1 MNSKTFQIRCWIN
14 GKPSENQFKIT
25 YNKESITDLKRL
37 KEQIISSNK
46 FDSSSSS
53 INKMIIYNYKGIQI
67 DDDEVPYLNEN
78 TILYISLDGNKFNPS
93 NYFYQYEIIKSLKSG
108 GYAEV
113 ILAKNLLN
121 NEKVSIKKTD
131 LKNFQTEELYNISRE
146 SVIINSLIHKNIVKI
161 LNTFTYDD
169 SLYMVME
176 YCEGGELSNLIDSPQ
191 EIEENYLK
199 KIFQQIHSAVRF
211 MHSKNIVHRDLKPN
225 NILFKDKER
234 TEICIIDFGISGNS
248 NGLSSEIIRA
258 GTVKYC
264 SPELV
269 SGGHFQCSTKI
280 DIWSLGVILYLIWY
294 KMFPFDGNTD
304 EKVSEKIAN
313 DDVVFPKN
321 IKIKKSLANLI
332 EGCLR
337 KNPKRRID
345 CDDKLFENWYND
357 ESNVYYDWKEKNK
370 NPFFKNNV
378 FTGGGSASKN
388 LSNIKTTSYI
398 KKKLLGVNN
407 NVSWNVNNSD
417 HKNNKN
423 NDKNHGE
430 KIKKSYSNKIQ
441 YNKNKKK

>member
-1 MNSKTFQIRCWIN
+1 MTSKTFPIRCWIN
-14 GKPSENQFKIT
+14 GKPSDSQFKIN

-37 KEQIISSNK
+37 KDQILSSYN
-46 FDSSSSS
+46 FENTVNH
-53 INKMIIYNYKGIQI
+53 NKMIIYNYKGIQI

-78 TILYISLDGNKFNPS
+78 TILYISIDGNKFNNS
-93 NYFYQYEIIKSLKSG
+93 NYYHQYEIIKSLKSG

-113 ILAKNLLN
+113 ILAKNILN
-121 NEKVSIKKTD
+121 DEKVSIKKTD

-146 SVIINSLIHKNIVKI
+146 AVIINSLIHKNIVKI

-176 YCEGGELSNLIDSPQ
+176 YCEGGELSSLIDSP
-191 EIEENYLK
+191 EPIEENYFK

-269 SGGHFQCSTKI
+269 SGEHFQSSIKI
-280 DIWSLGVILYLIWY
+280 DIWSLGVILYLMWY
-294 KMFPFDGNTD
+294 KMFPFDGATD
-304 EKVSEKIAN
+304 EKVSEKIAYE
-313 DDVVFPKN
+313 DVCFPKN
-321 IKIKKSLANLI
+321 VKIKKSLADLI

-345 CDDKLFENWYND
+345 CNDKLFENWYND
-357 ESNVYYDWKEKNK
+357 QSNVYYDGKEKIK
-370 NPFFKNNV
+370 NPFYKNNV
-378 FTGGGSASKN
+378 FNGGKYNSVGN
-388 LSNIKTTSYI
+388 VKTTSYI
-398 KKKLLGVNN
+398 KKKLMGGNN
-407 NVSWNVNNSD
+407 NNNSNSPK
-417 HKNNKN
+417 KNNHHN
-423 NDKNHGE
+423 
-430 KIKKSYSNKIQ
+430 YSNNKTTAF
-441 YNKNKKK
+441 NSKNKKK

>member
-1 MNSKTFQIRCWIN
+1 MTSKTFPIRCWIN
-14 GKPSENQFKIT
+14 GKPSDSQFKIN

-37 KEQIISSNK
+37 KDQILSSYN
-46 FDSSSSS
+46 FENTVNH
-53 INKMIIYNYKGIQI
+53 NKMIIYNYKGIQI

-78 TILYISLDGNKFNPS
+78 TILYISIDGNKFNNS
-93 NYFYQYEIIKSLKSG
+93 NYYHQYEIIKSLKSG

-113 ILAKNLLN
+113 ILAKNILN
-121 NEKVSIKKTD
+121 DEKVSIKKTD

-146 SVIINSLIHKNIVKI
+146 AVIINSLIHKNIVKI

-176 YCEGGELSNLIDSPQ
+176 YCEGGELSSLIDSP
-191 EIEENYLK
+191 EPIEENYFK

-269 SGGHFQCSTKI
+269 SGEHFQSSIKI
-280 DIWSLGVILYLIWY
+280 DIWSLGVILYLMWY
-294 KMFPFDGNTD
+294 KMFPFDGATD

-313 DDVVFPKN
+313 EDVCFPKN
-321 IKIKKSLANLI
+321 VKIKKSLADLI

-345 CDDKLFENWYND
+345 CNDKLFENWYND
-357 ESNVYYDWKEKNK
+357 QSNVYYDWKEKIK
-370 NPFFKNNV
+370 NPFYKNNV
-378 FTGGGSASKN
+378 FNGGKYNSVG
-388 LSNIKTTSYI
+388 NIKTTSYI
-398 KKKLLGVNN
+398 KKKLMGGNN
-407 NVSWNVNNSD
+407 NNNSNSPK
-417 HKNNKN
+417 KNNHHN
-423 NDKNHGE
+423 
-430 KIKKSYSNKIQ
+430 YSNNKTTAF
-441 YNKNKKK
+441 NSKNKKK

>member
-1 MNSKTFQIRCWIN
+1 MTSKTFPIRCWIN
-14 GKPSENQFKIT
+14 GKPSDSQFKIN

-37 KEQIISSNK
+37 KDQILSSYN
-46 FDSSSSS
+46 FENTVNH
-53 INKMIIYNYKGIQI
+53 NKMIIYNYKGIQI

-78 TILYISLDGNKFNPS
+78 TILYISIDGNKFNNS
-93 NYFYQYEIIKSLKSG
+93 NYYHQYEIIKSLKSG

-113 ILAKNLLN
+113 ILAKNILN
-121 NEKVSIKKTD
+121 DEKVSIKKTD

-146 SVIINSLIHKNIVKI
+146 AVIINSLIHKNIVKI

-176 YCEGGELSNLIDSPQ
+176 YCEGGELSSL
-191 EIEENYLK
+191 
-199 KIFQQIHSAVRF
+199 
-211 MHSKNIVHRDLKPN
+211 N

-269 SGGHFQCSTKI
+269 SGEHFQSSIKI
-280 DIWSLGVILYLIWY
+280 DIWSLGVILYLMWY
-294 KMFPFDGNTD
+294 KMFPFDGATD

-313 DDVVFPKN
+313 EDVCFPKN
-321 IKIKKSLANLI
+321 VKIKKSLADLI

-345 CDDKLFENWYND
+345 CNDKLFENWYND
-357 ESNVYYDWKEKNK
+357 QSNVYYDWKEKIK
-370 NPFFKNNV
+370 NPFYKNNV
-378 FTGGGSASKN
+378 FNGGKYNSVGN
-388 LSNIKTTSYI
+388 VKTTSYI
-398 KKKLLGVNN
+398 KKKLMGSNN
-407 NVSWNVNNSD
+407 NNNSNSSK
-417 HKNNKN
+417 KNNHHN
-423 NDKNHGE
+423 
-430 KIKKSYSNKIQ
+430 YSNNKTTAF
-441 YNKNKKK
+441 NSKNKKK

>member
-1 MNSKTFQIRCWIN
+1 MTSKTFPIRCWIN
-14 GKPSENQFKIT
+14 GKPSDSQFKIN

-37 KEQIISSNK
+37 KDQILSSYN
-46 FDSSSSS
+46 FENTVNH
-53 INKMIIYNYKGIQI
+53 NKMIIYNYKGIQI

-78 TILYISLDGNKFNPS
+78 TILYISIDGNKFNNS
-93 NYFYQYEIIKSLKSG
+93 NYYHQYEIIKSLKSG

-113 ILAKNLLN
+113 ILAKNILN
-121 NEKVSIKKTD
+121 DEKVSIKKTD

-146 SVIINSLIHKNIVKI
+146 AVIINSLIHKNIVKI

-176 YCEGGELSNLIDSPQ
+176 YCEGGELSSLIDSP
-191 EIEENYLK
+191 EPIEENYFK

-269 SGGHFQCSTKI
+269 SGEHFQSSIKI
-280 DIWSLGVILYLIWY
+280 DIWSLGVILYLMWY
-294 KMFPFDGNTD
+294 KMFPFDGATD

-313 DDVVFPKN
+313 EDVCFPKN
-321 IKIKKSLANLI
+321 VKIKKSLADLI

-345 CDDKLFENWYND
+345 CNDKLFENWYND
-357 ESNVYYDWKEKNK
+357 QSNVYYDWKEKIK
-370 NPFFKNNV
+370 NPFYKNNV
-378 FTGGGSASKN
+378 FNGGKYNSVGN
-388 LSNIKTTSYI
+388 VKTTSYI
-398 KKKLLGVNN
+398 KKKLMGGNN
-407 NVSWNVNNSD
+407 NNSNSPK
-417 HKNNKN
+417 KNNHHN
-423 NDKNHGE
+423 
-430 KIKKSYSNKIQ
+430 YSNNKTTAF
-441 YNKNKKK
+441 NSKNKKK

>member
-1 MNSKTFQIRCWIN
+1 MTSKTFPIRCWIN
-14 GKPSENQFKIT
+14 GKPSDSQFKIN

-37 KEQIISSNK
+37 KDQILSSYN
-46 FDSSSSS
+46 FENTVNH
-53 INKMIIYNYKGIQI
+53 NKMIIYNYKGIQI

-78 TILYISLDGNKFNPS
+78 TILYISIDGNKFNNS
-93 NYFYQYEIIKSLKSG
+93 NYYHQYEIIKSLKSG

-113 ILAKNLLN
+113 ILAKNILN
-121 NEKVSIKKTD
+121 DEKVSIKKTD

-146 SVIINSLIHKNIVKI
+146 AVIINSLIHKNIVKI

-176 YCEGGELSNLIDSPQ
+176 YCEGGELSSLIDSP
-191 EIEENYLK
+191 EPIEENYFK

-269 SGGHFQCSTKI
+269 SGEHFQSSIKI
-280 DIWSLGVILYLIWY
+280 DIWSLGVILYLMWY
-294 KMFPFDGNTD
+294 KMFPFDGATD

-313 DDVVFPKN
+313 EDVCFPKN
-321 IKIKKSLANLI
+321 VKIKKSLADLI

-345 CDDKLFENWYND
+345 CNDKLFENWYND
-357 ESNVYYDWKEKNK
+357 QSNVYYDWKEKIK
-370 NPFFKNNV
+370 NPFYKNNV
-378 FTGGGSASKN
+378 FNGGKYNSVG
-388 LSNIKTTSYI
+388 NIKTTSYI
-398 KKKLLGVNN
+398 KKKLMGGNN
-407 NVSWNVNNSD
+407 NNSNSPK
-417 HKNNKN
+417 KNNNHNFSNNKTTAFNSKKKKN
-423 NDKNHGE
+423 KF
-430 KIKKSYSNKIQ
+430 YFLFNKI
-441 YNKNKKK
+441 

>member
-1 MNSKTFQIRCWIN
+1 MTSKTFPIRCWIN
-14 GKPSENQFKIT
+14 GKPSDNQFKIM

-37 KEQIISSNK
+37 KEQIISSHN
-46 FDSSSSS
+46 FETTNY
-53 INKMIIYNYKGIQI
+53 NKMIIYNYKGIQI

-78 TILYISLDGNKFNPS
+78 TILYISIDGNKFNNS
-93 NYFYQYEIIKSLKSG
+93 NYYHQYEIIKSLKSG

-113 ILAKNLLN
+113 ILAKNILN
-121 NEKVSIKKTD
+121 DEKVSIKKTD

-146 SVIINSLIHKNIVKI
+146 AVIINSLIHKNIVKI
-161 LNTFTYDD
+161 LNTFTYDN

-176 YCEGGELSNLIDSPQ
+176 YCEGGELSSLIDSP
-191 EIEENYLK
+191 EPIEENYFK

-269 SGGHFQCSTKI
+269 SGEHFQSSIKI
-280 DIWSLGVILYLIWY
+280 DIWSLGVILYLMWY
-294 KMFPFDGNTD
+294 KIFPFDGATD

-313 DDVVFPKN
+313 EDVCFPKN
-321 IKIKKSLANLI
+321 VKIKKSLADLI

-345 CDDKLFENWYND
+345 CNDKLFENWYND
-357 ESNVYYDWKEKNK
+357 QSNVYYDWKEKIK
-370 NPFFKNNV
+370 NPFYKNNV
-378 FTGGGSASKN
+378 FNGGKYNSVG
-388 LSNIKTTSYI
+388 NIKTTSYI
-398 KKKLLGVNN
+398 KKKLMGGNN
-407 NVSWNVNNSD
+407 NNSNSPK
-417 HKNNKN
+417 KNNNHNFSN
-423 NDKNHGE
+423 NKTTAFN
-430 KIKKSYSNKIQ
+430 S
-441 YNKNKKK
+441 KKKKK

>member
-1 MNSKTFQIRCWIN
+1 MTSKTFPIRCWIN
-14 GKPSENQFKIT
+14 GKPSDHQFKII

-37 KEQIISSNK
+37 KEQIISSHN
-46 FDSSSSS
+46 FDSTNY
-53 INKMIIYNYKGIQI
+53 NKMIIYNYKGIQI

-78 TILYISLDGNKFNPS
+78 TILYISIDGNKFNNS
-93 NYFYQYEIIKSLKSG
+93 NYFYQYEIIKNLKSG
-108 GYAEV
+108 GFAEV

-146 SVIINSLIHKNIVKI
+146 AVIINSLIHKNIVKI

-176 YCEGGELSNLIDSPQ
+176 FCEGGELSNIIDCP
-191 EIEENYLK
+191 EPIEENYFK

-248 NGLSSEIIRA
+248 NGLSSEIIKA

-269 SGGHFQCSTKI
+269 SGEHFQSNIKI

-294 KMFPFDGNTD
+294 KMFPFDGDTD
-304 EKVSEKIAN
+304 EKISEKIAN
-313 DDVVFPKN
+313 EDVNFPKN
-321 IKIKKSLANLI
+321 VKIKKSLANLI

-337 KNPKRRID
+337 KNPKKRID
-345 CDDKLFENWYND
+345 CNDKLFDNWYKD
-357 ESNVYYDWKEKNK
+357 ESNVYYDWKEKIK
-370 NPFFKNNV
+370 NPFFRNNV
-378 FTGGGSASKN
+378 FTGGGKYNSIG
-388 LSNIKTTSYI
+388 NIKTTSYI
-398 KKKLLGVNN
+398 KKKLMGGNN
-407 NVSWNVNNSD
+407 NTTSNNNNSN
-417 HKNNKN
+417 HKNN
-423 NDKNHGE
+423 NHH
-430 KIKKSYSNKIQ
+430 YSNKTVAF
-441 YNKNKKK
+441 NSKNKKK

>member
-1 MNSKTFQIRCWIN
+1 MTSKTFPIRCWIN
-14 GKPSENQFKIT
+14 GKPSDSQFKIN

-37 KEQIISSNK
+37 KDQILSSYN
-46 FDSSSSS
+46 FENTVNH
-53 INKMIIYNYKGIQI
+53 NKMIIYNYKGIQI

-78 TILYISLDGNKFNPS
+78 TILYISIDGNKFNNS
-93 NYFYQYEIIKSLKSG
+93 NYYHQYEIIKSLKSG

-113 ILAKNLLN
+113 ILAKNILN
-121 NEKVSIKKTD
+121 DEKVSIKKTD

-146 SVIINSLIHKNIVKI
+146 AVIINSLIHKNIVKI

-176 YCEGGELSNLIDSPQ
+176 YCEGGELSSLIDSP
-191 EIEENYLK
+191 EPIEENYFK

-269 SGGHFQCSTKI
+269 SGEHFQSSIKI
-280 DIWSLGVILYLIWY
+280 DIWSLGVILYLMWY
-294 KMFPFDGNTD
+294 KMFPFDGATD

-313 DDVVFPKN
+313 EDVCFPKN
-321 IKIKKSLANLI
+321 VKIKKSLADLI

-345 CDDKLFENWYND
+345 CNDKLFENWYND
-357 ESNVYYDWKEKNK
+357 QSNVYYDWKEKIK
-370 NPFFKNNV
+370 NPFYKNNV
-378 FTGGGSASKN
+378 FNGGKYNSVGN
-388 LSNIKTTSYI
+388 VKTTSYI
-398 KKKLLGVNN
+398 KKKLMGGNN
-407 NVSWNVNNSD
+407 NNNSNSPK
-417 HKNNKN
+417 KNNHHN
-423 NDKNHGE
+423 
-430 KIKKSYSNKIQ
+430 YSN
-441 YNKNKKK
+441 NKTTAFNSKFKKK

>member
-1 MNSKTFQIRCWIN
+1 MTSKTFPIRCWIN
-14 GKPSENQFKIT
+14 GKPSDSQFKIN

-37 KEQIISSNK
+37 KDQILSSYN
-46 FDSSSSS
+46 FE
-53 INKMIIYNYKGIQI
+53 IPINHNKMIIYNYKGIQI

-78 TILYISLDGNKFNPS
+78 TILYISIDGNKFNNS
-93 NYFYQYEIIKSLKSG
+93 NYYHQYEIIKSLKSG

-113 ILAKNLLN
+113 ILAKNILN
-121 NEKVSIKKTD
+121 DEKVSIKKTD

-146 SVIINSLIHKNIVKI
+146 AVIINSLIHKNIVKI
-161 LNTFTYDD
+161 LNTFTYDN

-176 YCEGGELSNLIDSPQ
+176 YCEGGELSSLIDSP
-191 EIEENYLK
+191 EPIEENYFK

-269 SGGHFQCSTKI
+269 SGEHFQSSIKI
-280 DIWSLGVILYLIWY
+280 DIWSLGVILYLMWY
-294 KMFPFDGNTD
+294 KIFPFDGATD

-313 DDVVFPKN
+313 EDVCFPKN
-321 IKIKKSLANLI
+321 VKIKKSLADLI

-345 CDDKLFENWYND
+345 CNDKLFENWYND
-357 ESNVYYDWKEKNK
+357 QSNVYYDWKEKIK
-370 NPFFKNNV
+370 NPFYKNNV
-378 FTGGGSASKN
+378 FNGGKYNSVGN
-388 LSNIKTTSYI
+388 VKTTSYI
-398 KKKLLGVNN
+398 KKKLMGGNN
-407 NVSWNVNNSD
+407 NNNSNSPK
-417 HKNNKN
+417 KNNHHN
-423 NDKNHGE
+423 
-430 KIKKSYSNKIQ
+430 YSNNKTTAF
-441 YNKNKKK
+441 NSKNKKK

>member
-1 MNSKTFQIRCWIN
+1 MTSKTFPIRCWIN
-14 GKPSENQFKIT
+14 GKPSDSQFKIN

-37 KEQIISSNK
+37 KDQILSSYN
-46 FDSSSSS
+46 FENTVNH
-53 INKMIIYNYKGIQI
+53 NKMIIYNYKGIQI

-78 TILYISLDGNKFNPS
+78 TILYISIDGNKFNNS
-93 NYFYQYEIIKSLKSG
+93 NYYHQYEIIKSLKSG

-113 ILAKNLLN
+113 ILAKNILN
-121 NEKVSIKKTD
+121 DEKVSIKKTD

-146 SVIINSLIHKNIVKI
+146 AVIINSLIHKNIVKI
-161 LNTFTYDD
+161 LNTFTYDN

-176 YCEGGELSNLIDSPQ
+176 YCEGGELSSLIDSP
-191 EIEENYLK
+191 EPIEENYFK

-269 SGGHFQCSTKI
+269 SGEHFQSSIKI
-280 DIWSLGVILYLIWY
+280 DIWSLGVILYLMWY
-294 KMFPFDGNTD
+294 KIFPFDGATD

-313 DDVVFPKN
+313 EDVCFPKN
-321 IKIKKSLANLI
+321 VKIKKSLADLI

-345 CDDKLFENWYND
+345 CNDKLFENWYND
-357 ESNVYYDWKEKNK
+357 QSNVYYDWKEKIK
-370 NPFFKNNV
+370 NPFYKNNV
-378 FTGGGSASKN
+378 FNGGKYNSVG
-388 LSNIKTTSYI
+388 NIKTTSYI
-398 KKKLLGVNN
+398 KKKLMGGNN
-407 NVSWNVNNSD
+407 NNSNSPK
-417 HKNNKN
+417 KNNNHNFSN
-423 NDKNHGE
+423 NKTTAFN
-430 KIKKSYSNKIQ
+430 S
-441 YNKNKKK
+441 KKKKK

>member
-1 MNSKTFQIRCWIN
+1 MTSKTFPIRCWIN
-14 GKPSENQFKIT
+14 GKPSDSQFKIN

-37 KEQIISSNK
+37 KDQILSSYN
-46 FDSSSSS
+46 FENTVNH
-53 INKMIIYNYKGIQI
+53 NKMIIYNYKGIQI

-78 TILYISLDGNKFNPS
+78 TILYISIDGNKFNNS
-93 NYFYQYEIIKSLKSG
+93 NYYHQYEIIKSLKSG

-113 ILAKNLLN
+113 ILAKNILN
-121 NEKVSIKKTD
+121 DEKVSIKKTD

-146 SVIINSLIHKNIVKI
+146 AVIINSLIHKNIVKI
-161 LNTFTYDD
+161 LNTFTYDN

-176 YCEGGELSNLIDSPQ
+176 YCEGGELSSLIDSP
-191 EIEENYLK
+191 EPIEENYFK

-269 SGGHFQCSTKI
+269 SGEHFQSSIKI
-280 DIWSLGVILYLIWY
+280 DIWSLGVILYLMWY
-294 KMFPFDGNTD
+294 KMFPFDGATD

-313 DDVVFPKN
+313 EDVCFPKN
-321 IKIKKSLANLI
+321 VKIKKSLADLI

-345 CDDKLFENWYND
+345 CNDKLFENWYND
-357 ESNVYYDWKEKNK
+357 QSNVYYDWKEKIK
-370 NPFFKNNV
+370 NPFYKNNV
-378 FTGGGSASKN
+378 FNGGKYNSVGN
-388 LSNIKTTSYI
+388 VKTTSYI
-398 KKKLLGVNN
+398 KKKLMGGNN
-407 NVSWNVNNSD
+407 NNSNSPK
-417 HKNNKN
+417 KNNYHNFSN
-423 NDKNHGE
+423 NKTTAFN
-430 KIKKSYSNKIQ
+430 S
-441 YNKNKKK
+441 KNKKK

>member
-1 MNSKTFQIRCWIN
+1 MTSKTFPIRCWIN
-14 GKPSENQFKIT
+14 GKPSDSQFKIN

-37 KEQIISSNK
+37 KDQILSSYN
-46 FDSSSSS
+46 FENTVNH
-53 INKMIIYNYKGIQI
+53 NKMIIYNYKGIQI

-78 TILYISLDGNKFNPS
+78 TILYISIDGNKFNNS
-93 NYFYQYEIIKSLKSG
+93 NYYHQYEIIKSLKSG

-113 ILAKNLLN
+113 ILAKNILN
-121 NEKVSIKKTD
+121 DEKVSIKKTD

-146 SVIINSLIHKNIVKI
+146 AVIINSLIHKNIVKI

-176 YCEGGELSNLIDSPQ
+176 YCEGGELSSLIDSP
-191 EIEENYLK
+191 EPIEENYFK

-269 SGGHFQCSTKI
+269 SGEHFQSSIKI
-280 DIWSLGVILYLIWY
+280 DIWSLGVILYLMWY
-294 KMFPFDGNTD
+294 KMFPFDGATD

-313 DDVVFPKN
+313 EDVCFPKN
-321 IKIKKSLANLI
+321 VKIKKSLADLI

-345 CDDKLFENWYND
+345 CNDKLFENWYND
-357 ESNVYYDWKEKNK
+357 QSNVYYDWKEKIK
-370 NPFFKNNV
+370 NPFYKNNV
-378 FTGGGSASKN
+378 FNGGKYNSVG
-388 LSNIKTTSYI
+388 NIKTTSYI
-398 KKKLLGVNN
+398 KKKLMGGNN
-407 NVSWNVNNSD
+407 NNSNSPK
-417 HKNNKN
+417 KNN
-423 NDKNHGE
+423 NHHF
-430 KIKKSYSNKIQ
+430 SSNKTSAFIS
-441 YNKNKKK
+441 KNKKK

>member
-1 MNSKTFQIRCWIN
+1 MTSKTFPIRCWIN
-14 GKPSENQFKIT
+14 GKPSDSQFKIN

-37 KEQIISSNK
+37 KDQILSSYN
-46 FDSSSSS
+46 FENTVNH
-53 INKMIIYNYKGIQI
+53 NKMIIYNYKGIQI

-78 TILYISLDGNKFNPS
+78 TILYISIDGNKFNNS
-93 NYFYQYEIIKSLKSG
+93 NYYHQYEIIKSLKSG

-113 ILAKNLLN
+113 ILAKNILN
-121 NEKVSIKKTD
+121 DEKVSIKKTD

-146 SVIINSLIHKNIVKI
+146 AVIINSLIHKNIVKI

-176 YCEGGELSNLIDSPQ
+176 YCEGGELSSLIDSP
-191 EIEENYLK
+191 EPIEENYFK

-269 SGGHFQCSTKI
+269 SGEHFQSSIKI
-280 DIWSLGVILYLIWY
+280 DIWSLGVILYLMWY
-294 KMFPFDGNTD
+294 KMFPFDGATD

-313 DDVVFPKN
+313 EDVCFPKN
-321 IKIKKSLANLI
+321 VKIKKSLADLI

-345 CDDKLFENWYND
+345 CNDKLFENWYND
-357 ESNVYYDWKEKNK
+357 QSNVYYDWKEKIK
-370 NPFFKNNV
+370 NPFYKNNV
-378 FTGGGSASKN
+378 FNGGKYNSVGN
-388 LSNIKTTSYI
+388 VKTTSYI
-398 KKKLLGVNN
+398 KKKLMGGNN
-407 NVSWNVNNSD
+407 NNNNSNSPK
-417 HKNNKN
+417 KNNHHN
-423 NDKNHGE
+423 
-430 KIKKSYSNKIQ
+430 YSNNKTTAF
-441 YNKNKKK
+441 NSKNKKK

>member
-1 MNSKTFQIRCWIN
+1 MTSKTFPIRCWIN
-14 GKPSENQFKIT
+14 GKPSDSQFKIN

-37 KEQIISSNK
+37 KDQILSSYN
-46 FDSSSSS
+46 FENTVNH
-53 INKMIIYNYKGIQI
+53 NKMIIYNYKGIQI

-78 TILYISLDGNKFNPS
+78 TILYISIDGNKFNNS
-93 NYFYQYEIIKSLKSG
+93 NYYHQYEIIKSLKSG

-113 ILAKNLLN
+113 ILAKNILN
-121 NEKVSIKKTD
+121 DEKVSIKKTD

-146 SVIINSLIHKNIVKI
+146 AVIINSLIHKNIVKI

-176 YCEGGELSNLIDSPQ
+176 YCEGGELSSLIDSP
-191 EIEENYLK
+191 EPIEENYFK
-199 KIFQQIHSAVRF
+199 KIFQQIHSAVGF

-269 SGGHFQCSTKI
+269 SGEHFQSSIKI
-280 DIWSLGVILYLIWY
+280 DIWSLGVILYLMWY
-294 KMFPFDGNTD
+294 KMFPFDGATD

-313 DDVVFPKN
+313 EDVCFPKN
-321 IKIKKSLANLI
+321 VKIKKSLADLI

-345 CDDKLFENWYND
+345 CNDKLFENWYND
-357 ESNVYYDWKEKNK
+357 QSNVYYDWKEKIK
-370 NPFFKNNV
+370 NPFYKNNV
-378 FTGGGSASKN
+378 FNGGKYNSVGN
-388 LSNIKTTSYI
+388 VKTTSYI
-398 KKKLLGVNN
+398 KKKLMGGNN
-407 NVSWNVNNSD
+407 NNNNSNSPK
-417 HKNNKN
+417 KNNHHN
-423 NDKNHGE
+423 
-430 KIKKSYSNKIQ
+430 YSNNKTTAF
-441 YNKNKKK
+441 NSKNKKK

>member
-1 MNSKTFQIRCWIN
+1 MTSKTFPIRCWIN
-14 GKPSENQFKIT
+14 GKPSDSQFKIN

-37 KEQIISSNK
+37 KDQILSSYN
-46 FDSSSSS
+46 FENTVNH
-53 INKMIIYNYKGIQI
+53 NKMIIYNYKGIQI

-78 TILYISLDGNKFNPS
+78 TILYISIDGNKFNNS
-93 NYFYQYEIIKSLKSG
+93 NYYHQYEIIKSLKSG

-113 ILAKNLLN
+113 ILAKNILN
-121 NEKVSIKKTD
+121 DEKVSIKKTD

-146 SVIINSLIHKNIVKI
+146 AVIINSLIHKNIVKI

-176 YCEGGELSNLIDSPQ
+176 YCEGGELSSLIDSP
-191 EIEENYLK
+191 EPIEENYFK

-269 SGGHFQCSTKI
+269 SGEHFQSSIKI
-280 DIWSLGVILYLIWY
+280 DIWSLGVILYLMWY
-294 KMFPFDGNTD
+294 KMFPFDGATD

-313 DDVVFPKN
+313 EDVCFPKN
-321 IKIKKSLANLI
+321 VKIKKSLADLI

-345 CDDKLFENWYND
+345 CNDKLFENWYND
-357 ESNVYYDWKEKNK
+357 QSNVYYDWKEKIK
-370 NPFFKNNV
+370 NPFYKNNV
-378 FTGGGSASKN
+378 FNGGKYNSVGN
-388 LSNIKTTSYI
+388 VKTTSYI
-398 KKKLLGVNN
+398 KKKLMGGNN
-407 NVSWNVNNSD
+407 NNNSNSPK
-417 HKNNKN
+417 KNNHHN
-423 NDKNHGE
+423 
-430 KIKKSYSNKIQ
+430 YSNNKTTAF
-441 YNKNKKK
+441 NSKNKKK

>member
-1 MNSKTFQIRCWIN
+1 MTSKTFPIRCWIN
-14 GKPSENQFKIT
+14 GKPSDSQFKIN

-37 KEQIISSNK
+37 KDQILSSYN
-46 FDSSSSS
+46 FENTVNH
-53 INKMIIYNYKGIQI
+53 NKMIIYNYKGIQI

-78 TILYISLDGNKFNPS
+78 TILYISIDGNKFNNS
-93 NYFYQYEIIKSLKSG
+93 NYYHQYEIIKSLKSG

-113 ILAKNLLN
+113 ILAKNILN
-121 NEKVSIKKTD
+121 DEKVSIKKTD

-146 SVIINSLIHKNIVKI
+146 AVIINSLIHKNIVKI

-176 YCEGGELSNLIDSPQ
+176 YCEGGELSSLIDSP
-191 EIEENYLK
+191 EPIEENYFK

-269 SGGHFQCSTKI
+269 SGEHFQSSIKI
-280 DIWSLGVILYLIWY
+280 DIWSLGVILYLMWY
-294 KMFPFDGNTD
+294 KMFPFDGATD

-313 DDVVFPKN
+313 EDVCFPKN
-321 IKIKKSLANLI
+321 VKIKKSLADLI

-345 CDDKLFENWYND
+345 CNDKLFENWYND
-357 ESNVYYDWKEKNK
+357 QSNVYYDWKEKIK
-370 NPFFKNNV
+370 NPFYKNNV
-378 FTGGGSASKN
+378 FNGGKYNSVGN
-388 LSNIKTTSYI
+388 VKTTSYI
-398 KKKLLGVNN
+398 KKKLMGGNN
-407 NVSWNVNNSD
+407 NNNSNSPK
-417 HKNNKN
+417 KNNHHNYRN
-423 NDKNHGE
+423 NKTTAFN
-430 KIKKSYSNKIQ
+430 S
-441 YNKNKKK
+441 KNKKK

>member
-1 MNSKTFQIRCWIN
+1 MTSKTFPIRCWIN
-14 GKPSENQFKIT
+14 GKPSDSQFKIN

-37 KEQIISSNK
+37 KDQILSSYN
-46 FDSSSSS
+46 FENTVNH
-53 INKMIIYNYKGIQI
+53 NKMIIYNYKGIQI

-78 TILYISLDGNKFNPS
+78 TILYISIDGNKFNNS
-93 NYFYQYEIIKSLKSG
+93 NYYHQYEIIKSLKSG

-113 ILAKNLLN
+113 ILAKNILN
-121 NEKVSIKKTD
+121 DEKVSIKKTD

-146 SVIINSLIHKNIVKI
+146 AVIINSLIHKNIVKI

-176 YCEGGELSNLIDSPQ
+176 YCEGGELSSLIDSP
-191 EIEENYLK
+191 EPIEENYFK

-269 SGGHFQCSTKI
+269 SGEHFQSSIKI
-280 DIWSLGVILYLIWY
+280 DIWSLGVILYLMWY
-294 KMFPFDGNTD
+294 KMFPFDGATD

-313 DDVVFPKN
+313 EDVCFPKN
-321 IKIKKSLANLI
+321 VKIKKSLADLI

-345 CDDKLFENWYND
+345 CNDKLFENWYND
-357 ESNVYYDWKEKNK
+357 QSNVYYDWKEKIK
-370 NPFFKNNV
+370 NPFYKNNV
-378 FTGGGSASKN
+378 FNGGKYNSVG
-388 LSNIKTTSYI
+388 NIKTTSYI
-398 KKKLLGVNN
+398 KKKLMGVNN
-407 NVSWNVNNSD
+407 NNSNSPK
-417 HKNNKN
+417 KNN
-423 NDKNHGE
+423 NHN
-430 KIKKSYSNKIQ
+430 YSN
-441 YNKNKKK
+441 NKTTAFNSKFKKK

>member
-1 MNSKTFQIRCWIN
+1 MTSKTFPIRCWIN
-14 GKPSENQFKIT
+14 GKPSDSQFKIN

-37 KEQIISSNK
+37 KDQILSSYN
-46 FDSSSSS
+46 FENTVNH
-53 INKMIIYNYKGIQI
+53 NKMIIYNYKGIQI

-78 TILYISLDGNKFNPS
+78 TILYISIDGNKFNNS
-93 NYFYQYEIIKSLKSG
+93 NYYHQYEIIKSLKSG

-113 ILAKNLLN
+113 ILAKNILN
-121 NEKVSIKKTD
+121 DEKVSIKKTD

-146 SVIINSLIHKNIVKI
+146 AVIINSLIHKNIVKI

-176 YCEGGELSNLIDSPQ
+176 YCEGGELSSLIDSP
-191 EIEENYLK
+191 EPIEENYFK

-269 SGGHFQCSTKI
+269 SGEHFQSSIKI
-280 DIWSLGVILYLIWY
+280 DIWSLGVILYLMWY
-294 KMFPFDGNTD
+294 KMFPFDGATD

-313 DDVVFPKN
+313 EDVCFPKN
-321 IKIKKSLANLI
+321 VKIKKSLADLI

-345 CDDKLFENWYND
+345 CNDKLFENWYND
-357 ESNVYYDWKEKNK
+357 QSNVYYDWKEKIK
-370 NPFFKNNV
+370 NPFYKNNV
-378 FTGGGSASKN
+378 FNGGKYNSVGN
-388 LSNIKTTSYI
+388 VKTTSYI
-398 KKKLLGVNN
+398 KKKLMGGNN
-407 NVSWNVNNSD
+407 NNNNNSPK
-417 HKNNKN
+417 KNNHHN
-423 NDKNHGE
+423 
-430 KIKKSYSNKIQ
+430 YSNNKTMEF
-441 YNKNKKK
+441 NSKNKKK

>member
-1 MNSKTFQIRCWIN
+1 MTSKTFPIRCWIN
-14 GKPSENQFKIT
+14 GKPSDSQFKIN

-37 KEQIISSNK
+37 KDQILSSYN
-46 FDSSSSS
+46 FENTVNH
-53 INKMIIYNYKGIQI
+53 NKMIIYNYKGIQI

-78 TILYISLDGNKFNPS
+78 TILYISIDGNKFNNS
-93 NYFYQYEIIKSLKSG
+93 NYYHQYEIIKSLKSG

-113 ILAKNLLN
+113 ILAKNILN
-121 NEKVSIKKTD
+121 DEKVSIKKTD

-146 SVIINSLIHKNIVKI
+146 AVIINSLIHKNIVKI

-176 YCEGGELSNLIDSPQ
+176 YCEGGELSSLIDSP
-191 EIEENYLK
+191 EPIEENYFK

-269 SGGHFQCSTKI
+269 SGEHFQSSIKI
-280 DIWSLGVILYLIWY
+280 DIWSLGVILYLMWY
-294 KMFPFDGNTD
+294 KIFPFDGATD

-313 DDVVFPKN
+313 EDVCFPKN
-321 IKIKKSLANLI
+321 VKIKKSLADLI

-345 CDDKLFENWYND
+345 CNDKLFENWYND
-357 ESNVYYDWKEKNK
+357 QSNVYYDWKEKIK
-370 NPFFKNNV
+370 NPFYKNNV
-378 FTGGGSASKN
+378 FNGGKYNSVGN
-388 LSNIKTTSYI
+388 VKTTSYI
-398 KKKLLGVNN
+398 KKKLMGGNN
-407 NVSWNVNNSD
+407 NNNSNSPK
-417 HKNNKN
+417 KNNLL
-423 NDKNHGE
+423 
-430 KIKKSYSNKIQ
+430 
-441 YNKNKKK
+441 

>member
-1 MNSKTFQIRCWIN
+1 MTTKTFPIRCWIN
-14 GKPSENQFKIT
+14 GKPSDNQFKIM

-37 KEQIISSNK
+37 KEQIISSHN
-46 FDSSSSS
+46 FETTNY
-53 INKMIIYNYKGIQI
+53 NKMIIYNYKGIQI

-78 TILYISLDGNKFNPS
+78 SILYISIDGNKFNNS

-108 GYAEV
+108 GFAEV
-113 ILAKNLLN
+113 ILAKNILN

-146 SVIINSLIHKNIVKI
+146 AVIINSLPHKNIVKI

-169 SLYMVME
+169 TLYMVME
-176 YCEGGELSNLIDSPQ
+176 YCEGGELSALIDSP
-191 EIEENYLK
+191 EPIEEKYFK
-199 KIFQQIHSAVRF
+199 KIFQQIHSAVRY

-248 NGLSSEIIRA
+248 NGLSSEIIKA

-269 SGGHFQCSTKI
+269 SGEHFQSNIKI
-280 DIWSLGVILYLIWY
+280 DIWSLGVILYLIYY
-294 KMFPFDGNTD
+294 KMFPFDGDTD
-304 EKVSEKIAN
+304 KQISEKIAN
-313 DDVVFPKN
+313 DDVYFPKN

-337 KNPKRRID
+337 KNPKKRID
-345 CDDKLFENWYND
+345 CNDKLFENWYKD
-357 ESNVYYDWKEKNK
+357 ESNVYYDWKEKAK

-378 FTGGGSASKN
+378 FTGGGKHNS
-388 LSNIKTTSYI
+388 LSNLKTTSYI
-398 KKKLLGVNN
+398 KKKLMGGISNTTSNKKSNSNHKNDNNHKFNN
-407 NVSWNVNNSD
+407 NNKTVAFNS
-417 HKNNKN
+417 
-423 NDKNHGE
+423 
-430 KIKKSYSNKIQ
+430 
-441 YNKNKKK
+441 KNKKK

>member
-1 MNSKTFQIRCWIN
+1 MNSKTFHIRCWIN
-14 GKPSENQFKIT
+14 GKPSENQFKIN

-46 FDSSSSS
+46 FDNSSN

-93 NYFYQYEIIKSLKSG
+93 NYFYQYEFIKSLKSG

-191 EIEENYLK
+191 QVDENYLK

-357 ESNVYYDWKEKNK
+357 ESNVFYDWKEKNK

-378 FTGGGSASKN
+378 FTGGGSPNKN

-398 KKKLLGVNN
+398 KKKLLGINNN
-407 NVSWNVNNSD
+407 NVNNTD
-417 HKNNKN
+417 DNN
-423 NDKNHGE
+423 
-430 KIKKSYSNKIQ
+430 IKKRYSNKTQ
-441 YNKNKKK
+441 NLGAKNKKK

>member
-1 MNSKTFQIRCWIN
+1 MTSKTFPIRCWIN
-14 GKPSENQFKIT
+14 GKPSDSQFKIN

-37 KEQIISSNK
+37 KDQILSSYN
-46 FDSSSSS
+46 FENTVNH
-53 INKMIIYNYKGIQI
+53 NKMIIYNYKGIQI

-78 TILYISLDGNKFNPS
+78 TILYISIDGNKFNNS
-93 NYFYQYEIIKSLKSG
+93 NYYHQYEIIKSLKSG

-113 ILAKNLLN
+113 ILAKNILN
-121 NEKVSIKKTD
+121 DEKVSIKKTD

-146 SVIINSLIHKNIVKI
+146 AVIINSLIHKNIVKI

-176 YCEGGELSNLIDSPQ
+176 YCEGGELSSLIDSP
-191 EIEENYLK
+191 EPIEENYFK

-269 SGGHFQCSTKI
+269 SGEHFQSSIKI
-280 DIWSLGVILYLIWY
+280 DIWSLGVILYLMWY
-294 KMFPFDGNTD
+294 KMFPFDGATD
-304 EKVSEKIAN
+304 EKVSEKIAYE
-313 DDVVFPKN
+313 DVCFPKN
-321 IKIKKSLANLI
+321 VKIKKSLADLI

-345 CDDKLFENWYND
+345 CNDKLFENWYND
-357 ESNVYYDWKEKNK
+357 QSNVYYDWKEKIK
-370 NPFFKNNV
+370 NPFYKNNV
-378 FTGGGSASKN
+378 FNGGKYNSVGN
-388 LSNIKTTSYI
+388 VKTTSYI
-398 KKKLLGVNN
+398 KKKLMGGNN
-407 NVSWNVNNSD
+407 NNNSNSPK
-417 HKNNKN
+417 KNNHHN
-423 NDKNHGE
+423 
-430 KIKKSYSNKIQ
+430 YSNNKTTAF
-441 YNKNKKK
+441 NSKNKKK

>member
-1 MNSKTFQIRCWIN
+1 MTSKTFPIRCWIN
-14 GKPSENQFKIT
+14 GKPSDSQFKIN

-37 KEQIISSNK
+37 KDQILSSYN
-46 FDSSSSS
+46 FENTVNH
-53 INKMIIYNYKGIQI
+53 NKMIIYNYKGIQI

-78 TILYISLDGNKFNPS
+78 TILYISIDGNKFNNS
-93 NYFYQYEIIKSLKSG
+93 NYYHQYEIIKSLKSG

-113 ILAKNLLN
+113 ILAKNILN

-146 SVIINSLIHKNIVKI
+146 AVIINSLIHKNIVKI

-176 YCEGGELSNLIDSPQ
+176 YCEGGELSSLIDSP
-191 EIEENYLK
+191 EPIEENYFK

-269 SGGHFQCSTKI
+269 SGEHFQSSIKI
-280 DIWSLGVILYLIWY
+280 DIWSLGVILYLMWY
-294 KMFPFDGNTD
+294 KMFPFDGATD

-313 DDVVFPKN
+313 EDVCFPKN
-321 IKIKKSLANLI
+321 VKIKKSLADLI

-345 CDDKLFENWYND
+345 CNDKLFENWYND
-357 ESNVYYDWKEKNK
+357 QSNVYYDWKEKIK
-370 NPFFKNNV
+370 NPFYKNNV
-378 FTGGGSASKN
+378 FNGGKYNSVGN
-388 LSNIKTTSYI
+388 VKTTSYI
-398 KKKLLGVNN
+398 KKKLMGGNN
-407 NVSWNVNNSD
+407 NNNNSNSPK
-417 HKNNKN
+417 KNNHHN
-423 NDKNHGE
+423 
-430 KIKKSYSNKIQ
+430 YSNNKTTAF
-441 YNKNKKK
+441 NSKNKKK

>member
-1 MNSKTFQIRCWIN
+1 MTSKTFPIRCWIN
-14 GKPSENQFKIT
+14 GKPSDSQFKIN

-37 KEQIISSNK
+37 KDQILSSYN
-46 FDSSSSS
+46 FENTVNH
-53 INKMIIYNYKGIQI
+53 NKMIIYNYKGIQI

-78 TILYISLDGNKFNPS
+78 TILYISIDGNKFNNS
-93 NYFYQYEIIKSLKSG
+93 NYYHQYEIIKSLKSG

-113 ILAKNLLN
+113 ILAKNILN
-121 NEKVSIKKTD
+121 DEKVSIKKTD

-146 SVIINSLIHKNIVKI
+146 AVIINSLIHKNIVKI

-176 YCEGGELSNLIDSPQ
+176 YCEGGELSSLIDSP
-191 EIEENYLK
+191 EPIEENYFK

-269 SGGHFQCSTKI
+269 SGEHFQSSIKI
-280 DIWSLGVILYLIWY
+280 DIWSLGVILYLMWY
-294 KMFPFDGNTD
+294 KMFPFDGATD

-313 DDVVFPKN
+313 EDVCFPKN
-321 IKIKKSLANLI
+321 VKIKKSLADLI

-345 CDDKLFENWYND
+345 CNDKLFENWYND
-357 ESNVYYDWKEKNK
+357 QSNVYYDWKEKIK
-370 NPFFKNNV
+370 NPFYKNNV
-378 FTGGGSASKN
+378 FNGGKYNSVGN
-388 LSNIKTTSYI
+388 VKTTSYI
-398 KKKLLGVNN
+398 KKKLMGSNN
-407 NVSWNVNNSD
+407 NNNSNSPK
-417 HKNNKN
+417 KNNHHN
-423 NDKNHGE
+423 
-430 KIKKSYSNKIQ
+430 YSNNKTTAF
-441 YNKNKKK
+441 NSKNKKK

>member
-1 MNSKTFQIRCWIN
+1 MTSKTFPIRCWIN
-14 GKPSENQFKIT
+14 GKPSDSQFKIN

-37 KEQIISSNK
+37 KDQILSSYN
-46 FDSSSSS
+46 FENTVNH
-53 INKMIIYNYKGIQI
+53 NKMIIYNYKGIQI

-78 TILYISLDGNKFNPS
+78 TILYISIDGNKFNNS
-93 NYFYQYEIIKSLKSG
+93 NYYHQYEIIKSLKSG

-113 ILAKNLLN
+113 ILAKNILN
-121 NEKVSIKKTD
+121 DEKVSIKKTD

-146 SVIINSLIHKNIVKI
+146 AVIINSLIHKNIVKI

-176 YCEGGELSNLIDSPQ
+176 YCEGGELSSLIDSP
-191 EIEENYLK
+191 EPIEENYFK
-199 KIFQQIHSAVRF
+199 KIFQQIHSAVGF

-269 SGGHFQCSTKI
+269 SGEHFQSSIKI
-280 DIWSLGVILYLIWY
+280 DIWSLGVILYLMWY
-294 KMFPFDGNTD
+294 KMFPFDGATD

-313 DDVVFPKN
+313 EDVCFPKN
-321 IKIKKSLANLI
+321 VKIKKSLADLI

-345 CDDKLFENWYND
+345 CNDKLFENWYND
-357 ESNVYYDWKEKNK
+357 QSNVYYDWKEKIK
-370 NPFFKNNV
+370 NPFYKNNV
-378 FTGGGSASKN
+378 FNGGKYNSVGN
-388 LSNIKTTSYI
+388 VKTTSYI
-398 KKKLLGVNN
+398 KKKLMGGNN
-407 NVSWNVNNSD
+407 NNNSNSPK
-417 HKNNKN
+417 KNNHHN
-423 NDKNHGE
+423 
-430 KIKKSYSNKIQ
+430 YSNNKTTAF
-441 YNKNKKK
+441 NSKNKKK